1 MLEQERKGSI
11 KTKIIVY
18 LIRGVLRALLATC
31 KIRIKGQSSLK
42 SAAQNGSCM
51 IMLWHNRL
59 VLIGT
64 MLLRVN
70 PKLTYTAVVSNSKDG
85 EILAQ
90 YTTSHKNGR
99 TIRVPHDSREMALK
113 AMISRLKLKRE
124 IVIVTPDGPRG
135 PCYTVKPGI
144 ALAAKETGAAI
155 IPFSWQA
162 DKCWELKT
170 WDKMRIPKPFSTID
184 VDFGKPVVLQ
194 KESDLDSDL
203 AELKSALQALPK
215 WQNELV

>member
-1 MLEQERKGSI
+1 MLEQEPKGSLKAKLI
-11 KTKIIVY
+11 AY
-18 LIRGVLRALLATC
+18 LIRAVLRMLLATC
-31 KIRIKGQSSLK
+31 KIRIKGQASLLN
-42 SAAQNGSCM
+42 AAKTGSCL

-135 PCYTVKPGI
+135 PSYQIKPGI
-144 ALAAKETGAAI
+144 ALAAKETGASI
-155 IPFSWQA
+155 VPFSWQS
-162 DKCWELKT
+162 DKFWELKT

-184 VDFGKPVVLQ
+184 VDFGKPVTLTP
-194 KESDLDSDL
+194 ESDIDSNL
-203 AELKSALQALPK
+203 IELKDALHAL
-215 WQNELV
+215 V